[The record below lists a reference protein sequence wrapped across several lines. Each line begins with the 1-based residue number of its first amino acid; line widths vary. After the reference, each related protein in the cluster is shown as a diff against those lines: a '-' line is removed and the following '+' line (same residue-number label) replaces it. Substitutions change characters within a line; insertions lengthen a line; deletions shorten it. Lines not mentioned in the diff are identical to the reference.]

1 MKYIKFLTILWFLIF
16 TGDVAFSEEKTEKLD
31 EERFFVLFE
40 PITIPIVTDDNR
52 GHRVRVLFNL
62 EVFNEGDIEDV
73 EAKSP
78 KIQGEVL
85 QALYREMF
93 LKLNAQ
99 KNFSIEKIDIVAFN
113 DFLKNVTKKLLPKDI
128 EHEVFVLQI
137 SYREL

>member
-1 MKYIKFLTILWFLIF
+1 M
-16 TGDVAFSEEKTEKLD
+16 
-31 EERFFVLFE
+31 
-40 PITIPIVTDDNR
+40 TDDNR
-52 GHRVRVLFNL
+52 GYRVRALFNL
-62 EVFNEGDIEDV
+62 EVFNEGDIEDAEV
-73 EAKSP
+73 KSP

-99 KNFSIEKIDIVAFN
+99 KDFSIEKIDIVAFN

-128 EHEVFVLQI
+128 EHEIFVLQI